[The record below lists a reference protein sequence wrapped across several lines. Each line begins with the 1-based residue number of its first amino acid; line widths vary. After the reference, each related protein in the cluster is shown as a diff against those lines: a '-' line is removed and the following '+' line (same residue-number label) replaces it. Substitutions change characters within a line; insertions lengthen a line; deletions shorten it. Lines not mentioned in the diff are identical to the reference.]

1 VHEVVVTL
9 HGLWMTGL
17 EMAPLRRRLRDCGYT
32 VRPFAYHSLWRSP
45 AENAQRLARFVDGL
59 DAEVVHFVAHSLGGL
74 VLMHLFE
81 QAPLQRPGRVLMLGT
96 PVLGSASARHVA
108 NWPLFRRLLLGRSLE
123 RGLLGGA
130 PGWQGARE
138 LGMVAGTRGGL
149 GLGTLFGA
157 PLTAPHDGTVSVQET
172 RTAWIGEHLSVP
184 HGHFGMLYSPAVA
197 EAVCRFLRGGTFD
210 GRG

>member
-1 VHEVVVTL
+1 VREVVVTL

-17 EMAPLRRRLRDCGYT
+17 EMSLLRRRIRDCGYAVT
-32 VRPFAYHSLWRSP
+32 PFRYHSLWRSP
-45 AENAQRLARFVDGL
+45 ADNARRLAQLVDGL
-59 DAEVVHFVAHSLGGL
+59 DADVVHFVAHSLGGL
-74 VLMHLFE
+74 VLLHLFE

-96 PVLGSASARHVA
+96 PLLGSTAARHVA
-108 NWPLFRRLLLGRSLE
+108 NWPVLRRVLLGRSLE

-149 GLGTLFGA
+149 GMGTLFGA
-157 PLTAPHDGTVSVQET
+157 PLAPPHDGTVSVQET
-172 RTAWIGEHLSVP
+172 RAVWVGEHLSVP
-184 HGHFGMLYSPAVA
+184 HGHFGMLYSRPVA
-197 EAVCRFLRGGTFD
+197 EAACRFLRGGTFD